1 MKKLLKRILTV
12 TLSIMMILA
21 AIPVQ
26 AAAPSY
32 LTKSKTITLYTGKT
46 ARLMM
51 YQKTWLGFFA
61 SGVDKVKSVKNSNP
75 SVAEVSAEY
84 GSIYAAPKKTGKTV
98 ITATDGKI
106 TKKCTLKVKKYENP
120 VASVKVGNK
129 TVPGSKFDADA
140 YRVLNYSQFANK
152 RKKITFNL
160 KKGWSVQEVY
170 YAQSGWMKSEDMQ
183 NGEIIKIKGGK
194 GFQVGAVVVN
204 DKTGQRED
212 LLLWFK

>member
-1 MKKLLKRILTV
+1 MKKFLKQILTI
-12 TLSIMMILA
+12 TLSVMMILA

-61 SGVDKVKSVKNSNP
+61 SGVDKV
-75 SVAEVSAEY
+75 SAEY

-106 TKKCTLKVKKYENP
+106 TKKCTLKVKKYKNP

-160 KKGWSVQEVY
+160 KKGWSVQETY
-170 YAQSGWMKSEDMQ
+170 YAQNGWMKSEDMQ
-183 NGEIIKIKGGK
+183 NGEIITIKGGK
-194 GFQVGAVVVN
+194 GFQVGAVVVTTKP
-204 DKTGQRED
+204 DREKTFFSG
-212 LLLWFK
+212 LNKNKKIFWSMI

>member
-1 MKKLLKRILTV
+1 MEILGEVELKGILEDSPEQIWKQTHNNGGISKLAYDSYFEGKNK
-12 TLSIMMILA
+12 
-21 AIPVQ
+21 AI
-26 AAAPSY
+26 AY
-32 LTKSKTITLYTGKT
+32 
-46 ARLMM
+46 M
-51 YQKTWLGFFA
+51 LG
-61 SGVDKVKSVKNSNP
+61 
-75 SVAEVSAEY
+75 
-84 GSIYAAPKKTGKTV
+84 
-98 ITATDGKI
+98 
-106 TKKCTLKVKKYENP
+106 KVKKYENP

-212 LLLWFK
+212 LLLWLK